1 MILNFVDITFLVFAF
16 VTLYLSLVFLVLYF
30 EDKKLPKITGKEIFP
45 SVSILIPAFN
55 EQSTIIATINAIK
68 KLNYPNLKQI
78 LVIDDGSSDE
88 TGRLAAACNVKVLYK
103 KNQGQKSYPLNFA
116 LPYVTS
122 ELVACVDAD
131 SYPEP
136 YSLKRAVQF
145 FLDPKV
151 AAVTCSVFVK
161 NPKKIIE
168 RLQNIEYV
176 LIVWARKLLE
186 VIDSIYVTPGALSI
200 YRTDVLK
207 KIGGF
212 DNKNITED
220 IEIAWRLLHNG
231 YKIKMSLDSIVYTGT
246 PRTLKTWWEQRIRW
260 SIGGIQTTLK
270 YLPVMF
276 QDGSFIK
283 FVAIFFTLTYFFS
296 VVGFAIFVYIMG
308 QKIYEA
314 LYYMIVAFTSNTSS
328 IPRNILDPILL
339 PNTFMIF
346 GTIILFVSLF
356 WIALSY
362 KKTNTHLKSLGE
374 LFDLMVYLTLY
385 ITVFPIIILQGT
397 FRLIRNKIKW

>member
-16 VTLYLSLVFLVLYF
+16 VTLYLALVFMVLYF
-30 EDKKLPKITGKEIFP
+30 EDKKLPKIIGKEIFP

-55 EQSTIIATINAIK
+55 EQSTIVDTINAIK
-68 KLNYPNLKQI
+68 KLKYPNLKQI
-78 LVIDDGSSDE
+78 IVIDDGSIDA
-88 TGRLAAACNVKVLYK
+88 TGKLAKATGVKVLYK

-116 LPYVTS
+116 LPHVTS

-136 YSLKRAVQF
+136 SSLEKAVQF
-145 FLDPKV
+145 FSDPKV
-151 AAVTCSVFVK
+151 ASVTCSVFVK
-161 NPKKIIE
+161 NPKKILE

-212 DNKNITED
+212 DNNNITED
-220 IEIAWRLLHNG
+220 IEIAWRILHNG
-231 YKIKMSLDSIVYTGT
+231 YKIKMSLDSVVHTGT
-246 PRTLKTWWEQRIRW
+246 PRGFKAWWEQRIRW

-270 YLPVMF
+270 YLPIML

-296 VVGFAIFVYIMG
+296 VVGFAIFAYIMS

-314 LYYMIVAFTSNTSS
+314 LYYMTIAFVSNTSS
-328 IPRNILDPILL
+328 IPKNILDPILL

-362 KKTNTHLKSLGE
+362 KKTDRHLKSLGE
-374 LFDLMVYLTLY
+374 LFDLMIYLTLY
-385 ITVFPIIILQGT
+385 ITVFPVILLQGT
-397 FRLIRNKIKW
+397 IRLMRKKIKW

>member
-270 YLPVMF
+270 YLPVMLK
-276 QDGSFIK
+276 DGSFIK